1 MKVSVG
7 IQQPNYFPWLGYFHK
22 IKLSDS
28 FVFLDTVDIQTRT
41 ESSFT
46 NRTRIKTKQGTQ
58 WLTVP
63 IKKGNSKKIKDVII
77 DNIQPWKQKHLNT
90 LFHAYKKAQ
99 FFDYGYRVVE
109 KLILNDFEKL
119 SDFNIASIT
128 FLCDEFNLKAQLIK
142 ASEMDIDETDKN
154 RRLIS
159 ICKKLKGNTYLS
171 GEGGK
176 KYNDMNLFSDHQIKV
191 NYVDFSVPAY
201 HQLYGEF
208 VNGLSMIDTLF
219 NCGENTAQ
227 LI

>member
-90 LFHAYKKAQ
+90 LFHAYKKAP
-99 FFDYGYRVVE
+99 FFEDGYPVIQ
-109 KLILNDFEKL
+109 KLILADFEKL
-119 SDFNIASIT
+119 SDFNIACIT
-128 FLCDEFNLKAQLIK
+128 YICNYLHLQTKINR
-142 ASEMDIDETDKN
+142 ASEISIDETDKN
-154 RRLIS
+154 LRLIS
-159 ICKKLKGNTYLS
+159 ICKSQGGNIYLS

-176 KYNDMNLFSDHQIKV
+176 KYNDMNLFAEHHIKV
-191 NYVDFSVPAY
+191 NYVDFSVTSY

-208 VNGLSMIDTLF
+208 INGLSIIDALF
-219 NCGENTAQ
+219 NCGNATEQ
-227 LI
+227 FV